1 MTTTLREILRQ
12 FTDNGDLD
20 NEYVTLQEYEAIKV
34 KAGNMSQDKEAEII
48 NRDERIF
55 ELEKDIETMEIR
67 YKVFASSIEDENEA
81 TKVILQQWAEASP
94 GLVLL
99 ISAQL
104 EPEQLKEFLG
114 LIAATKTALGE

>member
-12 FTDNGDLD
+12 FEDNGDLD
-20 NEYVTLQEYEAIKV
+20 NEYVTIEEYADSVAELVAEKV
-34 KAGNMSQDKEAEII
+34 RLKA
-48 NRDERIF
+48 
-55 ELEKDIETMEIR
+55 
-67 YKVFASSIEDENEA
+67 
-81 TKVILQQWAEASP
+81 ILQQWAEASP

-104 EPEQLKEFLG
+104 EPEQLKEFIG